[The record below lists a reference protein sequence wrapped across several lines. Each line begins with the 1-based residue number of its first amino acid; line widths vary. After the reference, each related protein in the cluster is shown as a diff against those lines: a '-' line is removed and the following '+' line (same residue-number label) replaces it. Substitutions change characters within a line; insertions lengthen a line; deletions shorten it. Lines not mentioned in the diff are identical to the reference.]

1 MRNRIQNNLRATA
14 KRSVFRLVFFILFF
28 TGKNIYAQTTVMP
41 EYNLNKDIPG
51 SIYKFS
57 FVHITDTH
65 IGEGF
70 GDYGTPGFFN
80 DTTPAVDNS
89 KPARALREAV
99 KWINFHEQDKNIK
112 FVVVSGDL
120 TGSAE
125 KSEFL
130 MFKKI
135 MSELQIPY
143 VPIIGNHDV
152 WPYVRYQSESSTA
165 CGDSIMNEV
174 FESVYTADKTFFN
187 NWNDGTRLTRV
198 YNPESNREHYLQ
210 NFSFE
215 YENFIFYALDF
226 NPRYHVNK
234 QEPGIGPEAQLMDWQ
249 GGTFRWLKNELAT
262 NTSKRNKNVCF
273 IAHHPATNNPLFI
286 LSGFVFDMNE
296 YNKLTSMLNPY
307 KNNLGLWMTGH
318 IHIDYDYQLA
328 YNNNGIMAVR
338 GLEANKDHDSSRFQ
352 IVNVYEV
359 PTITGISTQKLNKPI
374 KLFPNPNDGKFTIA
388 EELFSPNA
396 MLKLYDVVGNLI
408 SEKEMRSFA
417 TTNETYQFDFSYL
430 PKGLYYLVLTDETNT
445 YSQRLMMQ

>member
-1 MRNRIQNNLRATA
+1 MKKEIQKNLVAQ
-14 KRSVFRLVFFILFF
+14 SIFRLLLIILFF
-28 TGKNIYAQTTVMP
+28 TLENIQAQTTVMP

-51 SIYKFS
+51 AVYKFS
-57 FVHITDTH
+57 FVHMTDIH
-65 IGEGF
+65 IGEGI

-80 DTTPAVDNS
+80 DTMPLVDNS

-112 FVVVSGDL
+112 FVVISGDL

-125 KSEFL
+125 KSEF
-130 MFKKI
+130 MMVNKI
-135 MSELQIPY
+135 MSELKIPY
-143 VPIIGNHDV
+143 VPVIGNHDA
-152 WPYVRYQSESSTA
+152 WPYVRYQTEAPTA
-165 CGDSIMNEV
+165 CGDSIINEV
-174 FESVYTADKTFFN
+174 FDSVYAADKTFFT

-198 YNPESNREHYLQ
+198 YNPESGHENYLG

-215 YENFIFYALDF
+215 YDNFIFYALDF

-234 QEPGIGPEAQLMDWQ
+234 PEPGIGPEAQLMDWQ
-249 GGTFRWLKNELAT
+249 GGTYQWLKNELAT
-262 NTSKRNKNVCF
+262 NTRKRTKNVCF
-273 IAHHPATNNPLFI
+273 ISHHPATNNPLFI

-296 YNKLTSMLNPY
+296 YNKLTTMLNPY
-307 KNNLGLWMTGH
+307 KNNLAGWMAGH
-318 IHIDYDYQLA
+318 IHAFFDYQLVH
-328 YNNNGIMAVR
+328 NNNGIMDVR
-338 GLEANKDHDSSRFQ
+338 VMEANKDHDSSKFE

-359 PTITGISTQKLNKPI
+359 PTITAVSTQKINKSI

-396 MLKLYDVVGNLI
+396 ILKLYDVVGNLI

-430 PKGLYYLVLTDETNT
+430 PKGLYYLVLTDETNS